1 MKMRNTHRALVLLLG
16 CLVLTFCQKNTSK
29 ELTLDAVK
37 NNENAASYPEN
48 KMDSL
53 QAITQIT
60 RQKTREVLELSIL
73 YVNSNKSTEIDNAV
87 LRQIQGY
94 FYRPDSVTGQ
104 RLFRELDSLQVKNV
118 QLHNFG
124 VRQQVSGKDTLHF
137 ADFEVEYFGKGKRS
151 LGTFPRSAKYIL
163 MPSEVR
169 FKKEF
174 KFYFMDFYPAAVPKD
189 SVASGVIK

>member
-1 MKMRNTHRALVLLLG
+1 MKMRNIPKVLLLLLG
-16 CLVLTFCQKNTSK
+16 CLVMTYCQKNKTK
-29 ELTLDAVK
+29 DLTLDSVK

-94 FYRPDSVTGQ
+94 FFEPDSLTG
-104 RLFRELDSLQVKNV
+104 RGLFRELDSLQVKNV
-118 QLHNFG
+118 QLHDFT
-124 VRQQVSGKDTLHF
+124 VRQEVKSKDTLHF
-137 ADFEVEYFGKGKRS
+137 ADFQVEYFGKGNRS
-151 LGTFPRSAKYIL
+151 LGTFPRSAQYVL

-174 KFYFMDFYPAAVPKD
+174 KFYFKKFYPKTPAKD
-189 SVASGVIK
+189 STVSGVTR

>member
-1 MKMRNTHRALVLLLG
+1 MRNIHKALLMLLG
-16 CLVLTFCQKNTSK
+16 CLVMTYCQKNTTK
-29 ELTLDAVK
+29 DLTLDAVK

-48 KMDSL
+48 KVDSL

-94 FYRPDSVTGQ
+94 FYQPDSTTGQ

-118 QLHNFG
+118 QLHSFG
-124 VRQQVSGKDTLHF
+124 VRQRVTGKDTLNF
-137 ADFEVEYFGKGKRS
+137 ADFQVEYFGKGKRS
-151 LGTFPRSAKYIL
+151 LGTFPRSAQYVL

-174 KFYFMDFYPAAVPKD
+174 KFYFLDFYPKSALKD
-189 SVASGVIK
+189 SVVAGVTR